1 MWGFRI
7 YLRTCTAWLEAE
19 LRQNNVQQPPQGA
32 PSSIS
37 VDPRSP
43 GSHLGSATAVSNGRS
58 QTGGPED
65 GNMLALLSQ
74 AIDQSGYEPVSASAH
89 ANGQRKTNNVSTFR
103 GSTTPLKPKT
113 IFEIAPAESWAA
125 TIDSSRARTL
135 ANILNETTDVD
146 MGDVKP
152 FEMPESGIPETVGGE
167 DMQKSEAEPVLWDLL
182 WPGWNKNLPNPEL
195 MDHMYVSPPC
205 RIASSANDLYLTSQH
220 RSLFPSCANRDAS
233 VPL

>member
-1 MWGFRI
+1 
-7 YLRTCTAWLEAE
+7 
-19 LRQNNVQQPPQGA
+19 
-32 PSSIS
+32 
-37 VDPRSP
+37 
-43 GSHLGSATAVSNGRS
+43 
-58 QTGGPED
+58 
-65 GNMLALLSQ
+65 MLALLSQ

-152 FEMPESGIPETVGGE
+152 FEMPESGMPEIVSGE

-195 MDHMYVSPPC
+195 MDHMYVLPPC
-205 RIASSANDLYLTSQH
+205 RIAPLANDLHLTSQH
-220 RSLFPSCANRDAS
+220 RSLFPSCANSDTS
-233 VPL
+233 VPLRDIQGEDGFTCYAQGFPQRGGPTRYMCSRSQVHRSSLHVQSGG